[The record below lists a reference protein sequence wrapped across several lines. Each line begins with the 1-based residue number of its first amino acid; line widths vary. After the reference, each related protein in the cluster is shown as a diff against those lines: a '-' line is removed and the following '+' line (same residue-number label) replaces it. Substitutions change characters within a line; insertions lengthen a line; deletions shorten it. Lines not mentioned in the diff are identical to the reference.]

1 MAVTVRLFAALRDAA
16 GTSQIEVD
24 EGTVPQI
31 VARLSE
37 RFGEPFATRVTVAS
51 GLLDGQ
57 PVKLDGDIVARDGSE
72 LALLPP
78 FSGGA
83 AVDTLERRLAQVL
96 LAGSLLVPALLALGV
111 YNDRWAFGLVVVV
124 VGVGSLVDLH
134 VAMGATGFRP
144 VLPAALLLAVGPA
157 LLILFIPALADAWIG
172 GLVALTVVLTFLL
185 TLVSPRRHDTAAI
198 MGSTLFAGLLIAF
211 GAAALLL
218 LYDAVAA
225 VQLTAVLALIGV
237 TDAAVTLAG
246 WRSPTPRLTRL
257 VFPALVASALA
268 AGTIWVST
276 GMSSSWALLPVV
288 GFALA
293 AVVAALITR
302 RLRDVLRPR
311 TTTPPRHP
319 ALLIGTADA
328 VLVGAPLAFL
338 WLQILVS
345 RPMI

>member
-1 MAVTVRLFAALRDAA
+1 MSVN
-16 GTSQIEVD
+16 GTSND
-24 EGTVPQI
+24 P
-31 VARLSE
+31 A
-37 RFGEPFATRVTVAS
+37 
-51 GLLDGQ
+51 
-57 PVKLDGDIVARDGSE
+57 
-72 LALLPP
+72 
-78 FSGGA
+78 
-83 AVDTLERRLAQVL
+83 DTTI
-96 LAGSLLVPALLALGV
+96 
-111 YNDRWAFGLVVVV
+111 DRWAFGLVVVV

-134 VAMGATGFRP
+134 LAMGATGFRP

-157 LLILFIPALADAWIG
+157 LLILLTPALAGAWIG

-185 TLVSPRRHDTAAI
+185 TLVSSRRHDTAAI

-211 GAAALLL
+211 GVAALLL

-268 AGTIWVST
+268 AGAIWVSA
-276 GMSSSWALLPVV
+276 GMSSSGALLPVV

-311 TTTPPRHP
+311 PTTPPRHP
-319 ALLIGTADA
+319 ARLIGTADA